1 MNPTMRMPIQPEA
14 AEQAENSFSVSSLS
28 SCSNPAV
35 QVLKTALVGVLGLA
49 CAPAFPQPVVPP
61 QAVEQFQHVIGD
73 RVEAVTI
80 LGGDYGAAG
89 GIYSFRGGQA
99 ANLSIAKIGGGGDIA
114 ETRPLGESG
123 VNWAPVL
130 QGNLGHI
137 SARNEFATG
146 YLEGNESVYDV
157 LDVQLG
163 VGGRFY
169 FTDALS
175 VAPAIC
181 GIYGHTENEFK
192 PHNAVGD
199 AVKAAARGT
208 FVDWQLDTW
217 SVAPS
222 LDLRYGWLWQRTAI
236 EFRSRYNFF
245 HTEGF

>member
-35 QVLKTALVGVLGLA
+35 QVLKTALLGVLGLA

-61 QAVEQFQHVIGD
+61 QAVEQFQHVIGN

-89 GIYSFRGGQA
+89 GIYTFRGGQA
-99 ANLSIAKIGGGGDIA
+99 ANLSIAKVGGGGDIA

-137 SARNEFATG
+137 SARNEFTTG
-146 YLEGNESVYDV
+146 YLQGNEPVYDV
-157 LDVQLG
+157 LAVQLG
-163 VGGRFY
+163 VGARFY
-169 FTDALS
+169 FTENPPDHGRA
-175 VAPAIC
+175 VC
-181 GIYGHTENEFK
+181 G
-192 PHNAVGD
+192 
-199 AVKAAARGT
+199 
-208 FVDWQLDTW
+208 
-217 SVAPS
+217 
-222 LDLRYGWLWQRTAI
+222 
-236 EFRSRYNFF
+236 
-245 HTEGF
+245 